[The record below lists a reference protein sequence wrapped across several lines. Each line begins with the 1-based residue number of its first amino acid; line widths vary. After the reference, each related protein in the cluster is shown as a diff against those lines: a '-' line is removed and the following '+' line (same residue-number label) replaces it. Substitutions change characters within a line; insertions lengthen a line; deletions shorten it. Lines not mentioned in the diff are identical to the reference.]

1 METGRRKVVRPGV
14 LLFVIVGMGL
24 GGFLPCASAQPIGA
38 GLDFQD
44 SHAVFDVGG
53 NHYATHYIETGLTFR
68 QWLVPSLFNLG
79 LRGGYLSVTQDPNP
93 VVSGANIGG
102 EYIGLDA
109 GFRYNWI
116 PLIGFRAYASETYHR
131 SSTTT
136 KIGVDHINWYG
147 FHARAGADLQIG
159 IVGIGA
165 GVFYRRATG
174 HEPIPASQPESVA
187 LFENESG
194 PYASVTL
201 YPAVGGSVTLLG
213 EGGRW
218 HSYLLTFRYGF

>member
-1 METGRRKVVRPGV
+1 MRSR
-14 LLFVIVGMGL
+14 LLFFVVIGVGLL
-24 GGFLPCASAQPIGA
+24 GSLPCASAQAIGA

-79 LRGGYLSVTQDPNP
+79 LRGGYLSVTQDSNP

-109 GFRYNWI
+109 SFRYNWI
-116 PLIGFRAYASETYHR
+116 PWIGFRAYASETYHH

-136 KIGVDHINWYG
+136 KIGVNHIDWYG
-147 FHARAGADLQIG
+147 FHARAGADLHFG

-165 GVFYRRATG
+165 GAFYRRATG
-174 HEPIPASQPESVA
+174 HEPMPASQPETVA
-187 LFENESG
+187 LFENETG

-201 YPAVGGSVTLLG
+201 YPVVGGSVTLLG

-218 HSYLLTFRYGF
+218 HTYLLTFRYGF

>member
-1 METGRRKVVRPGV
+1 METWWGWVVRSR
-14 LLFVIVGMGL
+14 LLFFVVIGVGLL
-24 GGFLPCASAQPIGA
+24 GSLPCASAQAIGA

-109 GFRYNWI
+109 SFRYNWI
-116 PLIGFRAYASETYHR
+116 PWIGFRAYASETYHH

-136 KIGVDHINWYG
+136 KIGVNHIDWYG
-147 FHARAGADLQIG
+147 FHARAGADLHFG

-165 GVFYRRATG
+165 GAFYRRATG
-174 HEPIPASQPESVA
+174 HEPMPASQPETVA
-187 LFENESG
+187 LFENETG

-201 YPAVGGSVTLLG
+201 YPVVGGSVTLLG

-218 HSYLLTFRYGF
+218 HTYLLTFRYGF